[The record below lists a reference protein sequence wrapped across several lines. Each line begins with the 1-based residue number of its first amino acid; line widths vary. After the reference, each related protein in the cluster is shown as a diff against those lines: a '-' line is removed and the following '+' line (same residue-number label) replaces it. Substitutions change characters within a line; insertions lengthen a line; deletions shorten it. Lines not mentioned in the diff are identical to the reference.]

1 MKIPWLEHTFYK
13 VQSGCLPP
21 HLLHL
26 ERILTQ
32 MEYVHHY
39 KKWVPTKLK
48 EAKNLR
54 HTHSMKKHNRDVST
68 TPSLV
73 VRLDDDE
80 DEEDREFYGASGYIF
95 YTLTLCNT
103 FIPMFFL
110 SLLFYCFSEVKWK
123 HSNMVPNS

>member
-1 MKIPWLEHTFYK
+1 M
-13 VQSGCLPP
+13 
-21 HLLHL
+21 
-26 ERILTQ
+26 
-32 MEYVHHY
+32 
-39 KKWVPTKLK
+39 
-48 EAKNLR
+48 R
-54 HTHSMKKHNRDVST
+54 HTHSMKKHNQDVST

-110 SLLFYCFSEVKWK
+110 SLLLYCFSEVKWK